1 MTKLIS
7 LSLLCCFTATSAF
20 VSSQCHLISPT
31 TSMRCPTSTPPN
43 NSNGRQTV
51 RVAEMADDE
60 PPEGLK
66 ALLESPEMMD
76 LMQSA
81 KMQEAMQLVMS
92 GKQDELQ
99 ARVKVDP
106 ELQEIVEKLGEILG
120 DDL

>member
-1 MTKLIS
+1 
-7 LSLLCCFTATSAF
+7 
-20 VSSQCHLISPT
+20 
-31 TSMRCPTSTPPN
+31 MRCPISTPPN